1 MSNPHSKNSENLKTS
16 DSIESEPV
24 QAESAKS
31 TPVPAKLTRSKP
43 TKSLRIAI
51 FTDVFLGI
59 PGGIPSSIRAQKTAL
74 ESLGHQVTIF
84 CPGTQQDFENPLSK
98 FGANHDP
105 NIILVPTAKFLI
117 NGASFSKWTKQIVH
131 FIEKK
136 YPNLAETFDLF
147 HIHYEATTSMAGL
160 ILAKKHH
167 IKTIQTMHGREDMA
181 IAINV
186 PHPFKTLAA
195 TGINLIHRTTLKS
208 ILKNSPKPD
217 YQNPVLK
224 KSPDLNYQNAEI
236 KSSSQPDHQNPEL
249 KNLAPTIAR
258 RQMWQ
263 MMTRQANLADQ
274 VITPS
279 AHFAKKLRLFGVT
292 RPISVISNGINDQ
305 EITNFT
311 PKIRTYQNH
320 EPLRILWFS
329 RLSKEKRILPFL
341 ESLQIAQKLEPN
353 FRFIFTIIGD
363 GNQISKVQKFCK
375 KHFDETSIKILGTIP
390 HQEILQK
397 YTEDQHLSIINSYQ
411 FDTQG
416 LTILE
421 AAACNLPVIYADP
434 DMTEI
439 VPNHGGLCAKSP
451 TPRAM
456 AKLLLKIHRQP
467 ELIQKLSQNLAASE
481 KTYLQSHQIEKLLK
495 LYRQLS

>member
-1 MSNPHSKNSENLKTS
+1 MSNPHSKNPESLKHQNLKG
-16 DSIESEPV
+16 
-24 QAESAKS
+24 QNLKN
-31 TPVPAKLTRSKP
+31 PAP
-43 TKSLRIAI
+43 TKALRIAV

-84 CPGTQQDFENPLSK
+84 CPGTQQDFENPLSQ

-105 NIILVPTAKFLI
+105 NIILVPTAKFLV
-117 NGASFSKWTKQIVH
+117 NGAPFSKWTKHVIR
-131 FIEKK
+131 FIEEK
-136 YPNLAETFDLF
+136 YPNLTESFDFF

-160 ILAKKHH
+160 ILAKKYH

-186 PHPFKTLAA
+186 PHPFKTIAA

-208 ILKNSPKPD
+208 ISKKSPRPD
-217 YQNPVLK
+217 YQNPEPK
-224 KSPDLNYQNAEI
+224 KSPSLNYQNAKI
-236 KSSSQPDHQNPEL
+236 

-258 RQMWQ
+258 REMWQ

-279 AHFAKKLRLFGVT
+279 AHFAKKLQLFGVT
-292 RPISVISNGINDQ
+292 RPISVISNGIADQ
-305 EITNFT
+305 EIANFT
-311 PKIRTYQNH
+311 PRIRTYQDH

-341 ESLQIAQKLEPN
+341 ESLRIAQELEPN

-363 GNQISKVQKFCK
+363 GNQMSKVRKFCR
-375 KHFDETSIKILGTIP
+375 KHFDEASIKILGTIP
-390 HQEILQK
+390 HQKILQK
-397 YTEDQHLSIINSYQ
+397 YTGDQHLSIINSYQ

-421 AAACNLPVIYADP
+421 AAACNLPIIYADP
-434 DMTEI
+434 DMSEI

-451 TPRAM
+451 APRDM
-456 AKLLLKIHRQP
+456 AELLLEIYHQP
-467 ELIQKLSQNLAASE
+467 EIIQKLSQNLAASE

>member
-1 MSNPHSKNSENLKTS
+1 MPNPHSKLH
-16 DSIESEPV
+16 
-24 QAESAKS
+24 
-31 TPVPAKLTRSKP
+31 
-43 TKSLRIAI
+43 IAI

-59 PGGIPSSIRAQKTAL
+59 PGGIPSSIRAQKTSL
-74 ESLGHQVTIF
+74 EALGHQVTIF
-84 CPGTQQDFENPLSK
+84 CPGTQKDYSNPLNK
-98 FGANHDP
+98 FGADHDP
-105 NIILVPTAKFLI
+105 NIILVPTAKFLV
-117 NGASFSKWTKQIVH
+117 NGAPFSKWTKYVTR

-136 YPNLAETFDLF
+136 YPNLAKTFDLF

-160 ILAKKHH
+160 LLAKKYG
-167 IKTIQTMHGREDMA
+167 IKVVQTMHGREDMA

-208 ILKNSPKPD
+208 IAKKSPKPD
-217 YQNPVLK
+217 YQNT
-224 KSPDLNYQNAEI
+224 EI
-236 KSSSQPDHQNPEL
+236 

-258 RQMWQ
+258 REMWQ

-279 AHFAKKLRLFGVT
+279 AHFAKKLQLFGVT
-292 RPISVISNGINDQ
+292 RPISVISNGIADQ
-305 EITNFT
+305 EIANFT
-311 PKIRTYQNH
+311 PKIRNYQRS

-341 ESLQIAQKLEPN
+341 ESLRIAQKLEPN
-353 FRFIFTIIGD
+353 FRFIFTIVGD
-363 GNQISKVQKFCK
+363 GNQMSKVQKFCK
-375 KHFDETSIKILGTIP
+375 KHFDEASIKILGTIP

-434 DMTEI
+434 DMSEI

-451 TPRAM
+451 TPHAM
-456 AKLLLKIHRQP
+456 AELLLKIYHQP
-467 ELIQKLSQNLAASE
+467 EIIQKLSQNLAASE
-481 KTYLQSHQIEKLLK
+481 KTYLQSHQIKKLLN
-495 LYRQLS
+495 LYFSLLNF

>member
-1 MSNPHSKNSENLKTS
+1 MLNPHSKNSESLKHQNFKDQNLKN
-16 DSIESEPV
+16 
-24 QAESAKS
+24 
-31 TPVPAKLTRSKP
+31 PAP
-43 TKSLRIAI
+43 TKALRIAI

-84 CPGTQQDFENPLSK
+84 CPGTPKDYMNPLTK
-98 FGANHDP
+98 FGANQDP
-105 NIILVPTAKFLI
+105 SIIIVPTAKFLV
-117 NGASFSKWTKQIVH
+117 NGAPFSKWTKYVTR
-131 FIEKK
+131 FIEQK

-147 HIHYEATTSMAGL
+147 HVHYEATTSMAGL
-160 ILAKKHH
+160 LLAKKYG
-167 IKTIQTMHGREDMA
+167 IKVIQTMHGREDMA

-195 TGINLIHRTTLKS
+195 TGINLIHRTTLKPIAKKS
-208 ILKNSPKPD
+208 LKPD
-217 YQNPVLK
+217 YQNT
-224 KSPDLNYQNAEI
+224 EI
-236 KSSSQPDHQNPEL
+236 

-263 MMTRQANLADQ
+263 MMVRQANLADQ

-279 AHFAKKLRLFGVT
+279 AHFAKKLQLFGVT
-292 RPISVISNGINDQ
+292 RPISVISNGIADQ
-305 EITNFT
+305 EMTNFT
-311 PKIRTYQNH
+311 PQVRSYQRS

-363 GNQISKVQKFCK
+363 GNQMPKVQKFCK
-375 KHFDETSIKILGTIP
+375 KHFDETSIKVLGTIP

-397 YTEDQHLSIINSYQ
+397 YTKDQHLSIINSYQ

-434 DMTEI
+434 DMSEI

-451 TPRAM
+451 APRAM
-456 AKLLLKIHRQP
+456 AELLLKIHHQP

>member
-1 MSNPHSKNSENLKTS
+1 MSNPHSKNPESLKYQNLKG
-16 DSIESEPV
+16 
-24 QAESAKS
+24 QNLKN
-31 TPVPAKLTRSKP
+31 PAP
-43 TKSLRIAI
+43 TKALRIAI

-84 CPGTQQDFENPLSK
+84 CPGTQQDFENPLSQ

-105 NIILVPTAKFLI
+105 NIILVPTAKFLV
-117 NGASFSKWTKQIVH
+117 NGAPFSKWAKEVVR

-136 YPNLAETFDLF
+136 YPNLTESFDFF

-160 ILAKKHH
+160 ILAKKYH

-186 PHPFKTLAA
+186 PHPFKTIAA

-208 ILKNSPKPD
+208 ISKKSPRPD
-217 YQNPVLK
+217 YQNPEPK
-224 KSPDLNYQNAEI
+224 KSPSLNYQNAKI
-236 KSSSQPDHQNPEL
+236 

-258 RQMWQ
+258 REMWQ

-279 AHFAKKLRLFGVT
+279 AHFAKKLQLFGVT
-292 RPISVISNGINDQ
+292 RPISVISNGIADQ
-305 EITNFT
+305 EIANFT
-311 PKIRTYQNH
+311 PRIRTYQDH

-341 ESLQIAQKLEPN
+341 ESLRIAQKLKPD

-363 GNQISKVQKFCK
+363 GNQMSKVQKFCK
-375 KHFDETSIKILGTIP
+375 KHFDEASIKILGTIP

-397 YTEDQHLSIINSYQ
+397 YTKDQHLSIINSYQ

-434 DMTEI
+434 DMSEI

-451 TPRAM
+451 APRAM
-456 AKLLLKIHRQP
+456 AELLLEIYHQP

>member
-1 MSNPHSKNSENLKTS
+1 MSNPHSKNPESLKHQNLKG
-16 DSIESEPV
+16 
-24 QAESAKS
+24 QNLKN
-31 TPVPAKLTRSKP
+31 PAP
-43 TKSLRIAI
+43 TKALRIAI

-84 CPGTQQDFENPLSK
+84 CPGTQQDFENPLSQ

-105 NIILVPTAKFLI
+105 NIILVPTAKFLV
-117 NGASFSKWTKQIVH
+117 NGAPFSKWTKYVTR
-131 FIEKK
+131 FIEQK

-147 HIHYEATTSMAGL
+147 HVHYEATTSMAGL
-160 ILAKKHH
+160 LLAKKYG
-167 IKTIQTMHGREDMA
+167 IKVIQTMHGREDMA

-195 TGINLIHRTTLKS
+195 TGINLIHRTTLKPIAKKS
-208 ILKNSPKPD
+208 LKPD
-217 YQNPVLK
+217 YQNT
-224 KSPDLNYQNAEI
+224 EI
-236 KSSSQPDHQNPEL
+236 

-263 MMTRQANLADQ
+263 MMVRQANLADQ

-279 AHFAKKLRLFGVT
+279 AHFAKKLQLFGVT
-292 RPISVISNGINDQ
+292 RPISVISNGISDQ
-305 EITNFT
+305 EIANFT
-311 PKIRTYQNH
+311 PRIRTYQDH

-341 ESLQIAQKLEPN
+341 ESLRIAQELEPN

-363 GNQISKVQKFCK
+363 GNQMSKVQKFCK
-375 KHFDETSIKILGTIP
+375 KHFDEASIKILGTIP

-397 YTEDQHLSIINSYQ
+397 YTKDQHLSIINSYQ

-434 DMTEI
+434 DMSEI

-451 TPRAM
+451 APRAM
-456 AKLLLKIHRQP
+456 AELLLKIHHQP
-467 ELIQKLSQNLAASE
+467 EIIQKLSQNLAASE

>member
-1 MSNPHSKNSENLKTS
+1 MSNPHSKNPESLNHQNLKG
-16 DSIESEPV
+16 
-24 QAESAKS
+24 QNLKN
-31 TPVPAKLTRSKP
+31 PAP
-43 TKSLRIAI
+43 TKALRIAI

-84 CPGTQQDFENPLSK
+84 CPGTQQDFENPLSQ

-105 NIILVPTAKFLI
+105 NIILVPTAKFLV
-117 NGASFSKWTKQIVH
+117 NGAPFSKWTKHVIR
-131 FIEKK
+131 FIEEK
-136 YPNLAETFDLF
+136 YPNLTESFDFF

-160 ILAKKHH
+160 ILAKKYH

-195 TGINLIHRTTLKS
+195 TGINLIHRTTLKPIAKKS
-208 ILKNSPKPD
+208 LKPD
-217 YQNPVLK
+217 YQNT
-224 KSPDLNYQNAEI
+224 EI
-236 KSSSQPDHQNPEL
+236 

-263 MMTRQANLADQ
+263 MMVRQANLADQ

-279 AHFAKKLRLFGVT
+279 AHFAKKLQLFGVT
-292 RPISVISNGINDQ
+292 RPISVISNGIADQ
-305 EITNFT
+305 EMTNFT
-311 PKIRTYQNH
+311 PQVRSYQRS

-341 ESLQIAQKLEPN
+341 ESLKLAQELEPN

-363 GNQISKVQKFCK
+363 GNQMSKVQKFCK
-375 KHFDETSIKILGTIP
+375 KHFDEASIKILGTIP

-397 YTEDQHLSIINSYQ
+397 YTKDQHLSIINSYQ

-434 DMTEI
+434 DMSEI

-451 TPRAM
+451 SPRAM
-456 AKLLLKIHRQP
+456 AELLLKIHHQP
-467 ELIQKLSQNLAASE
+467 EIIQKLSQNLAASE
-481 KTYLQSHQIEKLLK
+481 KTYLQSHQIEKLLD
-495 LYRQLS
+495 LYYQLS

>member
-1 MSNPHSKNSENLKTS
+1 MSNPHSQLH
-16 DSIESEPV
+16 
-24 QAESAKS
+24 
-31 TPVPAKLTRSKP
+31 
-43 TKSLRIAI
+43 IAI

-59 PGGIPSSIRAQKTAL
+59 PGGIPSSIRAQKASL
-74 ESLGHQVTIF
+74 EALGHQVTIF
-84 CPGTQQDFENPLSK
+84 CPGTQKDYSNPLNK
-98 FGANHDP
+98 FGADHDP
-105 NIILVPTAKFLI
+105 NIILVPTAKFLV
-117 NGASFSKWTKQIVH
+117 NGAPFSKWTKYVTR
-131 FIEKK
+131 FIEQK
-136 YPNLAETFDLF
+136 YPNLAEAFDLF

-160 ILAKKHH
+160 LLAKKYS
-167 IKTIQTMHGREDMA
+167 IKVVQTMHGREDMA
-181 IAINV
+181 IAINI

-195 TGINLIHRTTLKS
+195 TGINLIHRTTLKPIAKKS
-208 ILKNSPKPD
+208 LKPD
-217 YQNPVLK
+217 YQNT
-224 KSPDLNYQNAEI
+224 EI
-236 KSSSQPDHQNPEL
+236 

-258 RQMWQ
+258 REMWQ
-263 MMTRQANLADQ
+263 MMVRQANLADQ
-274 VITPS
+274 IITPS
-279 AHFAKKLRLFGVT
+279 THFAKKLQLFGVT
-292 RPISVISNGINDQ
+292 RPISVISNGIADQ
-305 EITNFT
+305 EITNFI
-311 PKIRTYQNH
+311 PKIRNYQNH

-341 ESLQIAQKLEPN
+341 ESLKLAQELEPN

-363 GNQISKVQKFCK
+363 GNQMSKVRKFCR
-375 KHFDETSIKILGTIP
+375 KHFDEASIKILGTIP

-397 YTEDQHLSIINSYQ
+397 YTENQHLSIINSYQ

-434 DMTEI
+434 DMSEI

-451 TPRAM
+451 APRAM
-456 AKLLLKIHRQP
+456 AELLLKIYHQP

>member
-1 MSNPHSKNSENLKTS
+1 MSNPHSKNPESLKYQNLKG
-16 DSIESEPV
+16 
-24 QAESAKS
+24 QNLKN
-31 TPVPAKLTRSKP
+31 PAP
-43 TKSLRIAI
+43 TKALRIAI

-98 FGANHDP
+98 FGANYDP
-105 NIILVPTAKFLI
+105 NIILVPTAKFLV
-117 NGASFSKWTKQIVH
+117 NGAPFSKWTKYVMR

-136 YPNLAETFDLF
+136 YPNLAEAFDLF
-147 HIHYEATTSMAGL
+147 HIHYEATTSMSGL
-160 ILAKKHH
+160 LLAKKYG
-167 IKTIQTMHGREDMA
+167 IKVVQTMHGREDMA

-186 PHPFKTLAA
+186 PHPLKTLAA

-208 ILKNSPKPD
+208 ISKKSPRPD
-217 YQNPVLK
+217 YQNPELK
-224 KSPDLNYQNAEI
+224 KSPSLNYQNAEI
-236 KSSSQPDHQNPEL
+236 

-258 RQMWQ
+258 REMWQ

-279 AHFAKKLRLFGVT
+279 AHFAKKLQLFGVT

-305 EITNFT
+305 EIVKFT
-311 PKIRTYQNH
+311 PQIRAYQNH
-320 EPLRILWFS
+320 KPLRILWFS

-341 ESLQIAQKLEPN
+341 EALKITQELEPN
-353 FRFIFTIIGD
+353 FRFVFTIIGD
-363 GNQISKVQKFCK
+363 GNQMSKVQKFCK
-375 KHFDETSIKILGTIP
+375 KHFDEASIKILGTIP

-397 YTEDQHLSIINSYQ
+397 YTKDQHLSIINSYQ

-451 TPRAM
+451 APRDM
-456 AKLLLKIHRQP
+456 AELLLEIYHQP
-467 ELIQKLSQNLAASE
+467 EIIQKLSQNLAASE
-481 KTYLQSHQIEKLLK
+481 KTYLQSHQIEKLLD

>member
-1 MSNPHSKNSENLKTS
+1 MSNPHSKNPESLKHQNLKG
-16 DSIESEPV
+16 
-24 QAESAKS
+24 QNLKN
-31 TPVPAKLTRSKP
+31 PAP
-43 TKSLRIAI
+43 TKALHIAI

-84 CPGTQQDFENPLSK
+84 CPGTQQDFENPLSQ

-105 NIILVPTAKFLI
+105 NIILVPTAKFLV
-117 NGASFSKWTKQIVH
+117 NGAPFSKWTKYVTR
-131 FIEKK
+131 FIEQK

-147 HIHYEATTSMAGL
+147 HVHYEATTSMAGL
-160 ILAKKHH
+160 LLAKKYG
-167 IKTIQTMHGREDMA
+167 IKVIQTMHGREDMA

-208 ILKNSPKPD
+208 ISKKSPRPD
-217 YQNPVLK
+217 YQNPEPK
-224 KSPDLNYQNAEI
+224 KSPSLNYQNAEI
-236 KSSSQPDHQNPEL
+236 

-258 RQMWQ
+258 REMWQ

-279 AHFAKKLRLFGVT
+279 AHFAKKLQLFGVT

-305 EITNFT
+305 EIVKFT
-311 PKIRTYQNH
+311 PQIRAYQNH
-320 EPLRILWFS
+320 KPLRILWFS

-341 ESLQIAQKLEPN
+341 EALKITQELEPN
-353 FRFIFTIIGD
+353 FRFVFTIIGD
-363 GNQISKVQKFCK
+363 GNQMSKVQKFCK
-375 KHFDETSIKILGTIP
+375 KHFDEASIKILGTIP

-397 YTEDQHLSIINSYQ
+397 YTKDQHLSIINSYQ

-451 TPRAM
+451 APRDM
-456 AKLLLKIHRQP
+456 AELLLEIYHQP
-467 ELIQKLSQNLAASE
+467 EIIQKLSQNLAASE
-481 KTYLQSHQIEKLLK
+481 KTYLQSHQIEKLLD

>member
-1 MSNPHSKNSENLKTS
+1 MSNPHSKNPESLKHQNLKG
-16 DSIESEPV
+16 
-24 QAESAKS
+24 QNLKN
-31 TPVPAKLTRSKP
+31 PAP
-43 TKSLRIAI
+43 TKALRIAI

-74 ESLGHQVTIF
+74 ESLGHQVSIF
-84 CPGTQQDFENPLSK
+84 CPGTQQDFENPLSQ

-105 NIILVPTAKFLI
+105 NIILVPTAKFLV
-117 NGASFSKWTKQIVH
+117 NGAPFSKWTKYVTR
-131 FIEKK
+131 FIEQK

-147 HIHYEATTSMAGL
+147 HVHYEATTSMAGL
-160 ILAKKHH
+160 LLAKKYG
-167 IKTIQTMHGREDMA
+167 IKVIQTMHGREDMA

-195 TGINLIHRTTLKS
+195 TGINLIHRTTLKPIAKKS
-208 ILKNSPKPD
+208 LKPD
-217 YQNPVLK
+217 YQNT
-224 KSPDLNYQNAEI
+224 EI
-236 KSSSQPDHQNPEL
+236 

-258 RQMWQ
+258 REMWQ

-279 AHFAKKLRLFGVT
+279 AHFAKKLQLFGVT
-292 RPISVISNGINDQ
+292 RPISVISNGIADQ
-305 EITNFT
+305 EIANFT
-311 PKIRTYQNH
+311 PRIRTYQDH

-341 ESLQIAQKLEPN
+341 ESLRIAQELEPN

-363 GNQISKVQKFCK
+363 GNQMSKVRKFCR
-375 KHFDETSIKILGTIP
+375 KHFDEASIKILGTIP

-434 DMTEI
+434 DMSEI

-451 TPRAM
+451 APRDM
-456 AKLLLKIHRQP
+456 AELLLEIYHQP
-467 ELIQKLSQNLAASE
+467 EIIQKLSQNLAASE
-481 KTYLQSHQIEKLLK
+481 KTYLQSHQIEKLLD

>member
-1 MSNPHSKNSENLKTS
+1 MLNPHSQNLENLKTS
-16 DSIESEPV
+16 EPTKSEPT
-24 QAESAKS
+24 QLNPLQSE
-31 TPVPAKLTRSKP
+31 L

-59 PGGIPSSIRAQKTAL
+59 PGGIPSSIRAQKASL
-74 ESLGHQVTIF
+74 EALGHQVTIF
-84 CPGTQQDFENPLSK
+84 CPGTQQDFKNPLSK

-105 NIILVPTAKFLI
+105 NVVIVPTAKFLI
-117 NGASFSKWTKQIVH
+117 NGAPFSKWTKQVVR

-136 YPNLAETFDLF
+136 YPNLNESFDLF

-160 ILAKKHH
+160 ILAKKYH
-167 IKTIQTMHGREDMA
+167 IKVVQTMHGREDMA

-195 TGINLIHRTTLKS
+195 TGINLIHRATLKS
-208 ILKNSPKPD
+208 ITKKSPKPD
-217 YQNPVLK
+217 YQNP
-224 KSPDLNYQNAEI
+224 EI
-236 KSSSQPDHQNPEL
+236 

-258 RQMWQ
+258 REMWQ
-263 MMTRQANLADQ
+263 MMVRQANLADQ

-279 AHFAKKLRLFGVT
+279 AHFAKKLQLFGVT

-305 EITNFT
+305 EIANFT
-311 PKIRTYQNH
+311 PQICTYQNH
-320 EPLRILWFS
+320 EPLRVLWFS

-341 ESLQIAQKLEPN
+341 ESLRIAQELEPD

-363 GNQISKVQKFCK
+363 GNQMSKVQKFCK
-375 KHFDETSIKILGTIP
+375 KHFDEASIKILGTIP

-397 YTEDQHLSIINSYQ
+397 YTEGQHLSIINSYQ

-434 DMTEI
+434 DMSEI
-439 VPNHGGLCAKSP
+439 IPNHGGLCAKSP
-451 TPRAM
+451 APRAM
-456 AKLLLKIHRQP
+456 AELLLKIHRQP

-481 KTYLQSHQIEKLLK
+481 KTYLQSHQIEKLLD

>member
-1 MSNPHSKNSENLKTS
+1 MSTPHSQNLENFKNSEP
-16 DSIESEPV
+16 IESEPV

-31 TPVPAKLTRSKP
+31 KPIQSKFTRSKP

-105 NIILVPTAKFLI
+105 NIILVPTAKFLV
-117 NGASFSKWTKQIVH
+117 NGAPFSKWTKYVTR
-131 FIEKK
+131 FIEQK

-147 HIHYEATTSMAGL
+147 HVHYEATTSMAGL
-160 ILAKKHH
+160 LLAKKYG
-167 IKTIQTMHGREDMA
+167 IKVIQTMHGREDMA

-195 TGINLIHRTTLKS
+195 TGINLIHRTTLKPIAKKS
-208 ILKNSPKPD
+208 LKPD
-217 YQNPVLK
+217 YQNT
-224 KSPDLNYQNAEI
+224 EI
-236 KSSSQPDHQNPEL
+236 

-263 MMTRQANLADQ
+263 MMVRQANLADQ

-279 AHFAKKLRLFGVT
+279 AHFAKKLQLFGVT
-292 RPISVISNGINDQ
+292 RPISVISNGIADQ
-305 EITNFT
+305 EMTNFT
-311 PKIRTYQNH
+311 PQVRSYQRS

-341 ESLQIAQKLEPN
+341 ESLKLAQELEPN

-363 GNQISKVQKFCK
+363 GNQMSKVQKFCK
-375 KHFDETSIKILGTIP
+375 KHFDEASIKIFGTIP

-397 YTEDQHLSIINSYQ
+397 YTKDQHLSIINSYQ

-434 DMTEI
+434 DMSEI

-451 TPRAM
+451 APRAM
-456 AKLLLKIHRQP
+456 AELLLKIYHQP

-481 KTYLQSHQIEKLLK
+481 KTYLQSQQIEKLLK

>member
-1 MSNPHSKNSENLKTS
+1 MSNPHSKNSENLKH
-16 DSIESEPV
+16 
-24 QAESAKS
+24 QNFKS
-31 TPVPAKLTRSKP
+31 QNPKNPAP
-43 TKSLRIAI
+43 TKAFRIAI

-59 PGGIPSSIRAQKTAL
+59 PGGIPSSIRAQKASL
-74 ESLGHQVTIF
+74 EALGHQVTIF
-84 CPGTQQDFENPLSK
+84 CPGTQKDYSNPLNK

-105 NIILVPTAKFLI
+105 NIILVPTAKFLV
-117 NGASFSKWTKQIVH
+117 NGAPFSKWTKYVMR

-136 YPNLAETFDLF
+136 YPNLAEAFDLF
-147 HIHYEATTSMAGL
+147 HIHYEATTSMSGL
-160 ILAKKHH
+160 LLAKKYG
-167 IKTIQTMHGREDMA
+167 IKVVQTMHGREDMA

-186 PHPFKTLAA
+186 PHPFKTIAA

-208 ILKNSPKPD
+208 ISKKSPRPD
-217 YQNPVLK
+217 YQNPEPK
-224 KSPDLNYQNAEI
+224 KSPSLNYQNAKI
-236 KSSSQPDHQNPEL
+236 

-258 RQMWQ
+258 REMWQ

-279 AHFAKKLRLFGVT
+279 AHFAKKLQLFGVT
-292 RPISVISNGINDQ
+292 RPISVISNGIADQ
-305 EITNFT
+305 EMTNFT
-311 PKIRTYQNH
+311 PQVRSYQRS

-341 ESLQIAQKLEPN
+341 ESLKLAQELEPN

-363 GNQISKVQKFCK
+363 GNQMSKVQKFCK
-375 KHFDETSIKILGTIP
+375 KHFDEASIKIFGTIP

-397 YTEDQHLSIINSYQ
+397 YTKDQHLSIINSYQ

-434 DMTEI
+434 DMSEI

-451 TPRAM
+451 NPCAM
-456 AKLLLKIHRQP
+456 TELLLKIYHQP

-481 KTYLQSHQIEKLLK
+481 KTYLQSQQIEKLLK

>member
-1 MSNPHSKNSENLKTS
+1 MSNPHSKNSKNIKYQNFKGQN
-16 DSIESEPV
+16 P
-24 QAESAKS
+24 KN
-31 TPVPAKLTRSKP
+31 PAP
-43 TKSLRIAI
+43 TKTLRIAI

-74 ESLGHQVTIF
+74 ESLSHQVTIF

-105 NIILVPTAKFLI
+105 NIILVPTDKFLI
-117 NGASFSKWTKQIVH
+117 NGAPFSKWTKQVVR

-136 YPNLAETFDLF
+136 YPNLSESFDLF

-167 IKTIQTMHGREDMA
+167 IKTVQTMHGREDMA

-186 PHPFKTLAA
+186 PHPFKTLVA
-195 TGINLIHRTTLKS
+195 TGINIIHRATLKS
-208 ILKNSPKPD
+208 ITKKSPKPD
-217 YQNPVLK
+217 YQNP
-224 KSPDLNYQNAEI
+224 EI
-236 KSSSQPDHQNPEL
+236 

-258 RQMWQ
+258 REMWQ
-263 MMTRQANLADQ
+263 MMVRQANLADQ

-279 AHFAKKLRLFGVT
+279 AHFAKKLQLFGVT

-305 EITNFT
+305 EIANFT
-311 PKIRTYQNH
+311 PQICTYQNH
-320 EPLRILWFS
+320 EPLRVLWFS

-341 ESLQIAQKLEPN
+341 ESLRIAQELEPN
-353 FRFIFTIIGD
+353 FRFVFTIIGD
-363 GNQISKVQKFCK
+363 GNQISKVRKFCK
-375 KHFDETSIKILGTIP
+375 KHFDEASIKILGTIP

-397 YTEDQHLSIINSYQ
+397 YTEGQHLSIINSYQ

-434 DMTEI
+434 DMSEI

-451 TPRAM
+451 APRAM
-456 AKLLLKIHRQP
+456 AELLLKIHHQP

>member
-1 MSNPHSKNSENLKTS
+1 MSNPHSKNPESLKHQNLKG
-16 DSIESEPV
+16 
-24 QAESAKS
+24 QNLKN
-31 TPVPAKLTRSKP
+31 PAP
-43 TKSLRIAI
+43 TKAFRIAI

-84 CPGTQQDFENPLSK
+84 CPGTQQDFENPLSQ

-105 NIILVPTAKFLI
+105 NTILVPTAKFLV
-117 NGASFSKWTKQIVH
+117 NGAPFSKWTKYVTR
-131 FIEKK
+131 FIEQK

-147 HIHYEATTSMAGL
+147 HVHYEATTSMAGL
-160 ILAKKHH
+160 LLAKKYG
-167 IKTIQTMHGREDMA
+167 IKVIQTMHGREDMA

-195 TGINLIHRTTLKS
+195 TGINLIHRTTLKPIAKKS
-208 ILKNSPKPD
+208 LKPD
-217 YQNPVLK
+217 YQNT
-224 KSPDLNYQNAEI
+224 EI
-236 KSSSQPDHQNPEL
+236 

-263 MMTRQANLADQ
+263 MMVRQANLADQ

-279 AHFAKKLRLFGVT
+279 AHFAKKLQLFGVT
-292 RPISVISNGINDQ
+292 RPISVISNGIADQ
-305 EITNFT
+305 EMTNFT
-311 PKIRTYQNH
+311 PQVRSYQRS

-341 ESLQIAQKLEPN
+341 ESLKLAQELEPN

-363 GNQISKVQKFCK
+363 GNQMSKVQKFCK
-375 KHFDETSIKILGTIP
+375 KHFDEASIKIFGTIP

-397 YTEDQHLSIINSYQ
+397 YTKDQHLSIINSYQ

-434 DMTEI
+434 DMSEI

-451 TPRAM
+451 NPCAM
-456 AKLLLKIHRQP
+456 TELLLKIYHQP

-481 KTYLQSHQIEKLLK
+481 KTYLQSQQIEKLLK

>member
-1 MSNPHSKNSENLKTS
+1 MSNPHSKNPESLKYQNLKG
-16 DSIESEPV
+16 
-24 QAESAKS
+24 QNLKN
-31 TPVPAKLTRSKP
+31 PAP
-43 TKSLRIAI
+43 TKALRIAI

-84 CPGTQQDFENPLSK
+84 CPGTQQDFENPLSQ

-105 NIILVPTAKFLI
+105 NIILVPTAKFLV
-117 NGASFSKWTKQIVH
+117 NGAPFSKWTKEIVR
-131 FIEKK
+131 FIEGK
-136 YPNLAETFDLF
+136 YPNLTESFDLF

-160 ILAKKHH
+160 ILAKKYH
-167 IKTIQTMHGREDMA
+167 IKTVQTMHGREDMA
-181 IAINV
+181 ITINV

-208 ILKNSPKPD
+208 ISKKSPRPD
-217 YQNPVLK
+217 YQNPEPK
-224 KSPDLNYQNAEI
+224 KSPSLNYQNAKI
-236 KSSSQPDHQNPEL
+236 

-258 RQMWQ
+258 REMWQ

-279 AHFAKKLRLFGVT
+279 AHFAKKLQLFGVT
-292 RPISVISNGINDQ
+292 RPISVISNGIADQ
-305 EITNFT
+305 EIANFT
-311 PKIRTYQNH
+311 PRIRTYQDH

-341 ESLQIAQKLEPN
+341 ESLRIAQELEPN

-363 GNQISKVQKFCK
+363 GNQMSKVRKFCR
-375 KHFDETSIKILGTIP
+375 KHFDEASIKILGTIP

-434 DMTEI
+434 DMSEI

-451 TPRAM
+451 APRAM
-456 AKLLLKIHRQP
+456 AELLLEIYHQP

>member
-1 MSNPHSKNSENLKTS
+1 MPNPHSNNSKNLKHQNFKGQN
-16 DSIESEPV
+16 PKNL
-24 QAESAKS
+24 A
-31 TPVPAKLTRSKP
+31 P
-43 TKSLRIAI
+43 TKALRIAI

-59 PGGIPSSIRAQKTAL
+59 PGGIPSSIRAQKTSL
-74 ESLGHQVTIF
+74 EALGHQVTIF
-84 CPGTQQDFENPLSK
+84 CPGTQQDFENPLSQ

-105 NIILVPTAKFLI
+105 NIILVPTAKFLV
-117 NGASFSKWTKQIVH
+117 NGAPFSKWTKQVVR
-131 FIEKK
+131 FIEGK
-136 YPNLAETFDLF
+136 YPNLTESFDLF

-160 ILAKKHH
+160 ILAKKYH
-167 IKTIQTMHGREDMA
+167 IKTVQTMHGREDMA

-186 PHPFKTLAA
+186 PHPFKTIAA

-208 ILKNSPKPD
+208 ISKKSPRPD
-217 YQNPVLK
+217 YQNPEPK
-224 KSPDLNYQNAEI
+224 KSPGLNYQNAEI
-236 KSSSQPDHQNPEL
+236 

-258 RQMWQ
+258 REMWQ

-292 RPISVISNGINDQ
+292 RPISVISNGISDQ
-305 EITNFT
+305 EIANFT
-311 PKIRTYQNH
+311 PRIRTYQDH

-341 ESLQIAQKLEPN
+341 EALRIAQELEPN

-363 GNQISKVQKFCK
+363 GNQMSKVQKFCK
-375 KHFDETSIKILGTIP
+375 KHFDEASIKILGTIP

-397 YTEDQHLSIINSYQ
+397 YTKDQHLSIINSYQ

-434 DMTEI
+434 DMFEI

-451 TPRAM
+451 APRAM
-456 AKLLLKIHRQP
+456 AELLLEIYHQP

-481 KTYLQSHQIEKLLK
+481 KTYLQSHQIKKLLD

>member
-1 MSNPHSKNSENLKTS
+1 MSNPHSKNPESLKHQNLK
-16 DSIESEPV
+16 D
-24 QAESAKS
+24 QNLKN
-31 TPVPAKLTRSKP
+31 PAP
-43 TKSLRIAI
+43 TKALRIAI

-84 CPGTQQDFENPLSK
+84 CPGTQQDFENPLPQ

-105 NIILVPTAKFLI
+105 NIILVPTAKFLV
-117 NGASFSKWTKQIVH
+117 NGAPFSKWTKYVTR
-131 FIEKK
+131 FIEQK

-147 HIHYEATTSMAGL
+147 HVHYEATTSMAGL
-160 ILAKKHH
+160 LLAKKYG
-167 IKTIQTMHGREDMA
+167 IKVIQTMHGREDMA

-195 TGINLIHRTTLKS
+195 TGINLIHRTTLKPIAKKS
-208 ILKNSPKPD
+208 LKPD
-217 YQNPVLK
+217 YQNT
-224 KSPDLNYQNAEI
+224 EI
-236 KSSSQPDHQNPEL
+236 

-263 MMTRQANLADQ
+263 MMVRQANLADQ

-279 AHFAKKLRLFGVT
+279 AHFAKKLQLFGVT
-292 RPISVISNGINDQ
+292 RPISVISNGIADQ
-305 EITNFT
+305 EMTNFT
-311 PKIRTYQNH
+311 PQVRSYQRS

-341 ESLQIAQKLEPN
+341 ESLKLAQELEPN

-363 GNQISKVQKFCK
+363 GNQMSKVQKFCK
-375 KHFDETSIKILGTIP
+375 KHFDEASIKIFGTIP

-397 YTEDQHLSIINSYQ
+397 YTKDQHLSIINSYQ

-434 DMTEI
+434 DMSEI

-451 TPRAM
+451 NPCAM
-456 AKLLLKIHRQP
+456 TELLLKIYHQP

-481 KTYLQSHQIEKLLK
+481 KTYLQSQQIEKLLK

>member
-1 MSNPHSKNSENLKTS
+1 MSNPHSKNPESLKYQNLKG
-16 DSIESEPV
+16 
-24 QAESAKS
+24 QNLKN
-31 TPVPAKLTRSKP
+31 PAP
-43 TKSLRIAI
+43 TKALRIAI

-84 CPGTQQDFENPLSK
+84 CPGTQQDFENPLSQ

-105 NIILVPTAKFLI
+105 NIILVPTAKFLV
-117 NGASFSKWTKQIVH
+117 NGAPFSKWTKHVIR
-131 FIEKK
+131 FIEEK
-136 YPNLAETFDLF
+136 YPNLTESFDFF

-160 ILAKKHH
+160 ILAKKYH

-186 PHPFKTLAA
+186 PHPFKTIAA
-195 TGINLIHRTTLKS
+195 TGINLIHRTTLKP
-208 ILKNSPKPD
+208 ILKKSPRPD
-217 YQNPVLK
+217 YQNPEPK
-224 KSPDLNYQNAEI
+224 KSLGLNYQDAKI
-236 KSSSQPDHQNPEL
+236 

-258 RQMWQ
+258 REMWQ

-279 AHFAKKLRLFGVT
+279 AHFAKKLQLFGVT
-292 RPISVISNGINDQ
+292 RPISVISNGISDQ
-305 EITNFT
+305 EIANFT
-311 PKIRTYQNH
+311 PRIRTYQNH

-341 ESLQIAQKLEPN
+341 ESLRIAQKLEPN
-353 FRFIFTIIGD
+353 FHFIFTIIGD
-363 GNQISKVQKFCK
+363 GNQMSKVQKFCK
-375 KHFDETSIKILGTIP
+375 KHFDKSSIKILGSIP

-397 YTEDQHLSIINSYQ
+397 YTQDQHLSIINSYQ

-434 DMTEI
+434 DMSEI
-439 VPNHGGLCAKSP
+439 VPNHGGLCAESP
-451 TPRAM
+451 NPRAM
-456 AKLLLKIHRQP
+456 AELLLEIYRQP
-467 ELIQKLSQNLAASE
+467 EIIQKLSQNLAASE
-481 KTYLQSHQIEKLLK
+481 KTYLQSHQIKKLLD
-495 LYRQLS
+495 LYFCS

>member
-1 MSNPHSKNSENLKTS
+1 MSNPHSKNSENLKH
-16 DSIESEPV
+16 
-24 QAESAKS
+24 QNFKS
-31 TPVPAKLTRSKP
+31 QNPKNPAP
-43 TKSLRIAI
+43 TKTLRIAI

-84 CPGTQQDFENPLSK
+84 CPGTQQDFENPLSQ

-105 NIILVPTAKFLI
+105 NIILVPTAKFLV
-117 NGASFSKWTKQIVH
+117 NGAPFSKWTKHVIR
-131 FIEKK
+131 FIEEK
-136 YPNLAETFDLF
+136 YPNLTESFDFF

-160 ILAKKHH
+160 ILAKKYH

-208 ILKNSPKPD
+208 ILKKSSRSD
-217 YQNPVLK
+217 YRNPEPK
-224 KSPDLNYQNAEI
+224 KSPGPNCQNAEI
-236 KSSSQPDHQNPEL
+236 

-258 RQMWQ
+258 REMWQ
-263 MMTRQANLADQ
+263 MMVRQANLADQ

-279 AHFAKKLRLFGVT
+279 AHFAKKLQLFGVT
-292 RPISVISNGINDQ
+292 RPISVISNGIADQ
-305 EITNFT
+305 EIANFT
-311 PKIRTYQNH
+311 PRIRTYQDH

-341 ESLQIAQKLEPN
+341 ESLRIAQELEPN

-363 GNQISKVQKFCK
+363 GNQMSKVRKFCR
-375 KHFDETSIKILGTIP
+375 KHFDEASIKILGTIP

-397 YTEDQHLSIINSYQ
+397 YTKDQHLSIINSYQ

-434 DMTEI
+434 DMSEI

-451 TPRAM
+451 SPRAM
-456 AKLLLKIHRQP
+456 AELLLKIHHQP
-467 ELIQKLSQNLAASE
+467 EIIQKLSQNLAASE
-481 KTYLQSHQIEKLLK
+481 KTYLQSHQIEKLLD

>member
-1 MSNPHSKNSENLKTS
+1 MLNPHSQNLENLKTS
-16 DSIESEPV
+16 G
-24 QAESAKS
+24 
-31 TPVPAKLTRSKP
+31 P
-43 TKSLRIAI
+43 TKSEPTQLSSLQSEPTKTLRIAI

-117 NGASFSKWTKQIVH
+117 NGAPFSKWTKQVVR
-131 FIEKK
+131 FIEQK

-160 ILAKKHH
+160 LLAKKYN
-167 IKTIQTMHGREDMA
+167 IKVVQTMHGREDMA

-186 PHPFKTLAA
+186 PHPFKTLVA
-195 TGINLIHRTTLKS
+195 TGINIIHRATLKS
-208 ILKNSPKPD
+208 ITKKSPKPD
-217 YQNPVLK
+217 YQNP
-224 KSPDLNYQNAEI
+224 EI
-236 KSSSQPDHQNPEL
+236 

-258 RQMWQ
+258 REMWQ
-263 MMTRQANLADQ
+263 MMVRQANLADQ

-279 AHFAKKLRLFGVT
+279 AHFAKKLQLFGVT

-305 EITNFT
+305 EIANFT
-311 PKIRTYQNH
+311 PQICTYQNH
-320 EPLRILWFS
+320 EPLRVLWFS

-341 ESLQIAQKLEPN
+341 ESLRIAQELEPN
-353 FRFIFTIIGD
+353 FRFVFTIIGD
-363 GNQISKVQKFCK
+363 GNQISKVRKFCK

-397 YTEDQHLSIINSYQ
+397 YTENQHLSIINSYQ

-434 DMTEI
+434 DMSEI
-439 VPNHGGLCAKSP
+439 VPNHGGLCAESP
-451 TPRAM
+451 NPHAM
-456 AKLLLKIHRQP
+456 AELLLKIHRQP
-467 ELIQKLSQNLAASE
+467 GLIQKLSQNLAASE

>member
-1 MSNPHSKNSENLKTS
+1 MSNPHSKNPESLKYQNLKG
-16 DSIESEPV
+16 
-24 QAESAKS
+24 QNLKN
-31 TPVPAKLTRSKP
+31 PAP
-43 TKSLRIAI
+43 TKALRIAI

-84 CPGTQQDFENPLSK
+84 CPGTQQDFENPLSQ

-105 NIILVPTAKFLI
+105 NIILVPTAKFLV
-117 NGASFSKWTKQIVH
+117 NGAPFSKWTKHVIR
-131 FIEKK
+131 FIEEK
-136 YPNLAETFDLF
+136 YPNLTESFDFF

-160 ILAKKHH
+160 ILAKKYH

-186 PHPFKTLAA
+186 PHPFKTIAA

-208 ILKNSPKPD
+208 ISKKSPRPD
-217 YQNPVLK
+217 YQNPEPK
-224 KSPDLNYQNAEI
+224 KSPSLNYQNAKI
-236 KSSSQPDHQNPEL
+236 

-258 RQMWQ
+258 REMWQ

-279 AHFAKKLRLFGVT
+279 AHFAKKLQLFGVT
-292 RPISVISNGINDQ
+292 RPISVISNGIADQ
-305 EITNFT
+305 EIANFT
-311 PKIRTYQNH
+311 PRIRTYQDH

-341 ESLQIAQKLEPN
+341 ESLRIAKELEPN

-363 GNQISKVQKFCK
+363 GNQMSKVRKFCK
-375 KHFDETSIKILGTIP
+375 KHFDEASIKILGTIP

-434 DMTEI
+434 DMSEI

-451 TPRAM
+451 NPRAM
-456 AKLLLKIHRQP
+456 AELLLKIHHQP
-467 ELIQKLSQNLAASE
+467 EIIQKLSQNLAASE
-481 KTYLQSHQIEKLLK
+481 KTYLQSHQIKKLLD
-495 LYRQLS
+495 LYYQLS

>member
-1 MSNPHSKNSENLKTS
+1 MSNPHSKNPESLKHQNLKG
-16 DSIESEPV
+16 
-24 QAESAKS
+24 QNLKN
-31 TPVPAKLTRSKP
+31 PAP
-43 TKSLRIAI
+43 TKALRIAI

-84 CPGTQQDFENPLSK
+84 CPGTQQDFENPLSQ

-105 NIILVPTAKFLI
+105 NIILVPTAKFLV
-117 NGASFSKWTKQIVH
+117 NGVPFSKWTKYVTR
-131 FIEKK
+131 FIEQK

-147 HIHYEATTSMAGL
+147 HVHYEATTSMAGL
-160 ILAKKHH
+160 LLAKKYG
-167 IKTIQTMHGREDMA
+167 IKVIQTMHGREDMA

-195 TGINLIHRTTLKS
+195 TGINLIHRTTLKPIAKKS
-208 ILKNSPKPD
+208 LKPD
-217 YQNPVLK
+217 YQNT
-224 KSPDLNYQNAEI
+224 EI
-236 KSSSQPDHQNPEL
+236 

-263 MMTRQANLADQ
+263 MMVRQANLADQ

-279 AHFAKKLRLFGVT
+279 AHFAKKLQLFGVT
-292 RPISVISNGINDQ
+292 RPISVISNGIADQ
-305 EITNFT
+305 EMTNFT
-311 PKIRTYQNH
+311 PQVRSYQRS

-341 ESLQIAQKLEPN
+341 ESLRIAQELEPN

-363 GNQISKVQKFCK
+363 GNQMSKVQKFCK
-375 KHFDETSIKILGTIP
+375 KHFDEASIKILGTIP

-397 YTEDQHLSIINSYQ
+397 YTKDQHLSIINSYQ

-434 DMTEI
+434 DMSEI

-451 TPRAM
+451 APRAM
-456 AKLLLKIHRQP
+456 AELLLEIYHQP

>member
-1 MSNPHSKNSENLKTS
+1 MSNPHSQLH
-16 DSIESEPV
+16 
-24 QAESAKS
+24 
-31 TPVPAKLTRSKP
+31 
-43 TKSLRIAI
+43 IAI

-59 PGGIPSSIRAQKTAL
+59 PGGIPSSIRAQKASL
-74 ESLGHQVTIF
+74 EALGHQVTIF
-84 CPGTQQDFENPLSK
+84 CPGTQKDYSNPLNK
-98 FGANHDP
+98 FGADHDP
-105 NIILVPTAKFLI
+105 NIILVPTAKFLV
-117 NGASFSKWTKQIVH
+117 NGAPFSKWTKYVTR

-147 HIHYEATTSMAGL
+147 HVHYEATTSMAGL
-160 ILAKKHH
+160 LLAKKYG
-167 IKTIQTMHGREDMA
+167 IKVIQTMHGREDMA

-186 PHPFKTLAA
+186 PHPLKTLAA
-195 TGINLIHRTTLKS
+195 TGINLIHRATLKS
-208 ILKNSPKPD
+208 ITKKSPKPD
-217 YQNPVLK
+217 YQNT
-224 KSPDLNYQNAEI
+224 EI
-236 KSSSQPDHQNPEL
+236 

-258 RQMWQ
+258 REMWQ
-263 MMTRQANLADQ
+263 MMVRQANLADQ

-279 AHFAKKLRLFGVT
+279 AHFAKKLQLFGVT

-305 EITNFT
+305 EIANFT
-311 PKIRTYQNH
+311 PQIRTYQND

-341 ESLQIAQKLEPN
+341 ESLRIAQKLKPD

-363 GNQISKVQKFCK
+363 GNQMSKVQKFCK
-375 KHFDETSIKILGTIP
+375 KHFDEASIKILGTIP

-397 YTEDQHLSIINSYQ
+397 YTKDQHLSIINSYQ

-434 DMTEI
+434 DMSEI

-451 TPRAM
+451 APRAM
-456 AKLLLKIHRQP
+456 AELLLEIYHQP
-467 ELIQKLSQNLAASE
+467 ELIQKLNQNLAASE

>member
-1 MSNPHSKNSENLKTS
+1 MSNPHSKNPESLKYQNLKG
-16 DSIESEPV
+16 
-24 QAESAKS
+24 QNLKN
-31 TPVPAKLTRSKP
+31 PAP
-43 TKSLRIAI
+43 TKALRIAI

-84 CPGTQQDFENPLSK
+84 CPGTQQDFENPLSQ

-105 NIILVPTAKFLI
+105 NIILVPTAKFLV
-117 NGASFSKWTKQIVH
+117 NGAPFSKWTKEVVR
-131 FIEKK
+131 FIEQK
-136 YPNLAETFDLF
+136 YPNLTKSFDLF

-160 ILAKKHH
+160 ILAKKYH

-181 IAINV
+181 IAINI

-208 ILKNSPKPD
+208 ILKKSPKPD
-217 YQNPVLK
+217 YQNPELK
-224 KSPDLNYQNAEI
+224 KSPSLNYQNAEI
-236 KSSSQPDHQNPEL
+236 

-258 RQMWQ
+258 REMWQ

-279 AHFAKKLRLFGVT
+279 AHFAKKLQLFGVT
-292 RPISVISNGINDQ
+292 RPIFVISNGINDQ
-305 EITNFT
+305 EIANFT
-311 PKIRTYQNH
+311 PQIRTYQDH

-341 ESLQIAQKLEPN
+341 EALKLAQELEPN

-363 GNQISKVQKFCK
+363 GNQMSKVQKFCK
-375 KHFDETSIKILGTIP
+375 KHFDEASIKILGTIP

-397 YTEDQHLSIINSYQ
+397 YTKDQHLSIINSYQ

-434 DMTEI
+434 DMSEI

-451 TPRAM
+451 NPCAM
-456 AKLLLKIHRQP
+456 TELLLKIYHQP

-481 KTYLQSHQIEKLLK
+481 KTYLQSQQIEKLLK

>member
-1 MSNPHSKNSENLKTS
+1 MSNPHSQLH
-16 DSIESEPV
+16 
-24 QAESAKS
+24 
-31 TPVPAKLTRSKP
+31 
-43 TKSLRIAI
+43 IAI

-59 PGGIPSSIRAQKTAL
+59 PGGIPSSIRAQKTSL
-74 ESLGHQVTIF
+74 EALGHQVTIF
-84 CPGTQQDFENPLSK
+84 CPGTQKDYSNPLNK
-98 FGANHDP
+98 FGADHDP
-105 NIILVPTAKFLI
+105 NIILVPTAKFLV
-117 NGASFSKWTKQIVH
+117 NGAPFSKWTKYVTR

-160 ILAKKHH
+160 LLAKKYG
-167 IKTIQTMHGREDMA
+167 IKVVQTMHGREDMA

-208 ILKNSPKPD
+208 IAKKSPKPD
-217 YQNPVLK
+217 YQNT
-224 KSPDLNYQNAEI
+224 EI
-236 KSSSQPDHQNPEL
+236 

-258 RQMWQ
+258 REMWQ
-263 MMTRQANLADQ
+263 MMVRQANLADQ

-279 AHFAKKLRLFGVT
+279 AHFAKKLQLFGVT
-292 RPISVISNGINDQ
+292 HPISVISNGIADQ
-305 EITNFT
+305 EIANFT
-311 PKIRTYQNH
+311 PKIRNYQRS

-341 ESLQIAQKLEPN
+341 ESLRIAQKLEPN

-363 GNQISKVQKFCK
+363 GNQMSKVQKFCK
-375 KHFDETSIKILGTIP
+375 KHFDEASIKILGTIP

-434 DMTEI
+434 DMSEI

-451 TPRAM
+451 TPHAM
-456 AKLLLKIHRQP
+456 AELLLKIYHQP
-467 ELIQKLSQNLAASE
+467 EIIQKLSQNLAASE
-481 KTYLQSHQIEKLLK
+481 KTYLQSHQIKKLLD
-495 LYRQLS
+495 LYFSLLNF

>member
-1 MSNPHSKNSENLKTS
+1 MSNPHSKNPESLKHQNLKG
-16 DSIESEPV
+16 
-24 QAESAKS
+24 QNLKN
-31 TPVPAKLTRSKP
+31 PAP
-43 TKSLRIAI
+43 TKALRIAI

-84 CPGTQQDFENPLSK
+84 CPGTQQDFENPLSQ

-105 NIILVPTAKFLI
+105 NIILVPTAKFLV
-117 NGASFSKWTKQIVH
+117 NGAPFSKWTKYVTR
-131 FIEKK
+131 FIEQK

-147 HIHYEATTSMAGL
+147 HVHYEATTSMAGL
-160 ILAKKHH
+160 LLAKKYG
-167 IKTIQTMHGREDMA
+167 IKVIQTMHGREDMA

-195 TGINLIHRTTLKS
+195 TGINLIHRTTLKPIAKKS
-208 ILKNSPKPD
+208 LKPD
-217 YQNPVLK
+217 YQNT
-224 KSPDLNYQNAEI
+224 EI
-236 KSSSQPDHQNPEL
+236 

-263 MMTRQANLADQ
+263 MMVRQANLADQ

-279 AHFAKKLRLFGVT
+279 AHFAKKLQLFGVT
-292 RPISVISNGINDQ
+292 RPISVISNGIADQ
-305 EITNFT
+305 EMTNFT
-311 PKIRTYQNH
+311 PQVRSHQRS

-341 ESLQIAQKLEPN
+341 ESLKLAQELEPN

-363 GNQISKVQKFCK
+363 GNQMSKVQKFCK
-375 KHFDETSIKILGTIP
+375 KHFDEASIKIFGTIP

-397 YTEDQHLSIINSYQ
+397 YTKDQHLSIINSYQ

-434 DMTEI
+434 DMSEI

-451 TPRAM
+451 NPCAM
-456 AKLLLKIHRQP
+456 TELLLKIYHQP

-481 KTYLQSHQIEKLLK
+481 KTYLQSQQIEKLLK

>member
-1 MSNPHSKNSENLKTS
+1 MSNPHSNNSKNLKHQNFKGQN
-16 DSIESEPV
+16 PKNL
-24 QAESAKS
+24 A
-31 TPVPAKLTRSKP
+31 P
-43 TKSLRIAI
+43 TKALRIAI

-59 PGGIPSSIRAQKTAL
+59 PGGIPSSIRAQKTSL
-74 ESLGHQVTIF
+74 EALGHQVTIF
-84 CPGTQQDFENPLSK
+84 CPGTQQDFENPLSQ

-105 NIILVPTAKFLI
+105 NIILVPTAKFLV
-117 NGASFSKWTKQIVH
+117 NGAPFSKWTKQVVR
-131 FIEKK
+131 FIEGK
-136 YPNLAETFDLF
+136 YPNLTESFDLF

-160 ILAKKHH
+160 ILAKKYH

-208 ILKNSPKPD
+208 IAKKSLKPD
-217 YQNPVLK
+217 YQNT
-224 KSPDLNYQNAEI
+224 EI
-236 KSSSQPDHQNPEL
+236 

-258 RQMWQ
+258 REMWQ
-263 MMTRQANLADQ
+263 MMVRQANLADQ

-279 AHFAKKLRLFGVT
+279 SHFAKKLQLFGVT
-292 RPISVISNGINDQ
+292 RPISVISNGIADQ
-305 EITNFT
+305 EMTNFT
-311 PKIRTYQNH
+311 PQVRSYQRS

-341 ESLQIAQKLEPN
+341 ESLRIAQELEPN
-353 FRFIFTIIGD
+353 FRFVFTIIGD
-363 GNQISKVQKFCK
+363 GNQMSKVQKFCK
-375 KHFDETSIKILGTIP
+375 KHFDEASIKIFGTIP

-397 YTEDQHLSIINSYQ
+397 YTKDQHLSIINSYQ

-434 DMTEI
+434 DMSEI

-451 TPRAM
+451 APRAM
-456 AKLLLKIHRQP
+456 AELLLKIHHQP
-467 ELIQKLSQNLAASE
+467 EIIQKLNQNLAASE

>member
-1 MSNPHSKNSENLKTS
+1 MSNPHSKLH
-16 DSIESEPV
+16 
-24 QAESAKS
+24 
-31 TPVPAKLTRSKP
+31 
-43 TKSLRIAI
+43 IAI

-59 PGGIPSSIRAQKTAL
+59 PGGIPSSIRAQKTSL
-74 ESLGHQVTIF
+74 EALGHQVTIF
-84 CPGTQQDFENPLSK
+84 CPGTQKDYSNPLNK
-98 FGANHDP
+98 FGADHDP
-105 NIILVPTAKFLI
+105 NIILVPTAKFLV
-117 NGASFSKWTKQIVH
+117 NGAPFSKWTKYVTR

-160 ILAKKHH
+160 LLAKKYG
-167 IKTIQTMHGREDMA
+167 IKVVQTMHGREDMA

-208 ILKNSPKPD
+208 IAKKSPKPD
-217 YQNPVLK
+217 YQNT
-224 KSPDLNYQNAEI
+224 EI
-236 KSSSQPDHQNPEL
+236 

-258 RQMWQ
+258 REMWQ
-263 MMTRQANLADQ
+263 MIVRQANLADQ

-279 AHFAKKLRLFGVT
+279 AHFAKKLQLFGVT
-292 RPISVISNGINDQ
+292 HPISVISNGIADQ
-305 EITNFT
+305 EIANFT
-311 PKIRTYQNH
+311 PKIRNYQRS

-341 ESLQIAQKLEPN
+341 ESLRIAQKLEPN

-363 GNQISKVQKFCK
+363 GNQMSKVQKFCK
-375 KHFDETSIKILGTIP
+375 KHFDEASIKILGTIP

-411 FDTQG
+411 FDTHG

-434 DMTEI
+434 DMSEI

-451 TPRAM
+451 TPHAM
-456 AKLLLKIHRQP
+456 AELLLKIYHQP
-467 ELIQKLSQNLAASE
+467 EIIQKLSQNLAASE
-481 KTYLQSHQIEKLLK
+481 KTYLQSHQIKKLLD
-495 LYRQLS
+495 LYFSLLNF

>member
-1 MSNPHSKNSENLKTS
+1 MSNPHSKNPESLKYQNLKG
-16 DSIESEPV
+16 
-24 QAESAKS
+24 QNLKN
-31 TPVPAKLTRSKP
+31 PAP
-43 TKSLRIAI
+43 TKALRIAI

-84 CPGTQQDFENPLSK
+84 CPGTQQDFENPLSQ

-105 NIILVPTAKFLI
+105 NIILVPTAKFLV
-117 NGASFSKWTKQIVH
+117 NGAPFSKWTKYVTR
-131 FIEKK
+131 FIEQK
-136 YPNLAETFDLF
+136 YPNLTETFDLF
-147 HIHYEATTSMAGL
+147 HIHYEATTSMTGL
-160 ILAKKHH
+160 LLAKKYN
-167 IKTIQTMHGREDMA
+167 IKVVQTMHGREDMA

-186 PHPFKTLAA
+186 PHPLKTLAA

-208 ILKNSPKPD
+208 ISKKSPRPD
-217 YQNPVLK
+217 YQNPEPK
-224 KSPDLNYQNAEI
+224 KSPSLNYQNAEI
-236 KSSSQPDHQNPEL
+236 

-258 RQMWQ
+258 REMWQ

-279 AHFAKKLRLFGVT
+279 AHFAKKLQLFGVT

-305 EITNFT
+305 EIVKFT
-311 PKIRTYQNH
+311 PQIRAYQNH
-320 EPLRILWFS
+320 KPLRILWFS

-341 ESLQIAQKLEPN
+341 EALKITQELEPN
-353 FRFIFTIIGD
+353 FRFVFTIIGD
-363 GNQISKVQKFCK
+363 GNQMSKVQKFCK
-375 KHFDETSIKILGTIP
+375 KHFDEASIKILGTIP

-397 YTEDQHLSIINSYQ
+397 YTKDQHLSIINSYQ

-434 DMTEI
+434 DMSEI

-451 TPRAM
+451 APRAM
-456 AKLLLKIHRQP
+456 AELLLEIYHQP

>member
-1 MSNPHSKNSENLKTS
+1 MSNPHSKNSENLKH
-16 DSIESEPV
+16 
-24 QAESAKS
+24 QNFKS
-31 TPVPAKLTRSKP
+31 QNPKNPAP
-43 TKSLRIAI
+43 TKTLRIAI

-59 PGGIPSSIRAQKTAL
+59 PGGIPSSIRAQKASL
-74 ESLGHQVTIF
+74 EALGHQVTIF
-84 CPGTQQDFENPLSK
+84 CPGTQKDYSNPLNK
-98 FGANHDP
+98 FGADHDP
-105 NIILVPTAKFLI
+105 NIILVPTAKFLV
-117 NGASFSKWTKQIVH
+117 NGAPFSKWTKYVMR

-136 YPNLAETFDLF
+136 YPNLAEAFDLF
-147 HIHYEATTSMAGL
+147 HIHYEATTSMSGL
-160 ILAKKHH
+160 LLAKKYS
-167 IKTIQTMHGREDMA
+167 IKVVQTMHGREDMA

-208 ILKNSPKPD
+208 ILKKSSRSD
-217 YQNPVLK
+217 YRNPEPK
-224 KSPDLNYQNAEI
+224 KSPGPNYQNAEI
-236 KSSSQPDHQNPEL
+236 

-258 RQMWQ
+258 REMWQ
-263 MMTRQANLADQ
+263 MMVRQANLADQ

-279 AHFAKKLRLFGVT
+279 AHFAKKLQLFGVT
-292 RPISVISNGINDQ
+292 RPISVISNGIADQ
-305 EITNFT
+305 EMTNFT
-311 PKIRTYQNH
+311 PQVRSYQRS

-341 ESLQIAQKLEPN
+341 ESLKLAQELEPN

-363 GNQISKVQKFCK
+363 GNQMSKVQKFCK
-375 KHFDETSIKILGTIP
+375 KHFDEASIKIFGTIP

-397 YTEDQHLSIINSYQ
+397 YTKDQHLSIINSYQ

-434 DMTEI
+434 DMSEI

-451 TPRAM
+451 NPCAM
-456 AKLLLKIHRQP
+456 TELLLKIYHQP

-481 KTYLQSHQIEKLLK
+481 KTYLQSQQIEKLLK

>member
-1 MSNPHSKNSENLKTS
+1 MSNPHSQNLENLKNSEPTK
-16 DSIESEPV
+16 SEPT
-24 QAESAKS
+24 QLNPIQSE
-31 TPVPAKLTRSKP
+31 P

-84 CPGTQQDFENPLSK
+84 CPGTQQDFENPLSQ

-105 NIILVPTAKFLI
+105 NIILVPTAKFLV
-117 NGASFSKWTKQIVH
+117 NGAPFSKWTKYVTR
-131 FIEKK
+131 FIEQK

-147 HIHYEATTSMAGL
+147 HVHYEATTSMAGL
-160 ILAKKHH
+160 LLAKKYG
-167 IKTIQTMHGREDMA
+167 IKVIQTMHGREDMA

-195 TGINLIHRTTLKS
+195 TGINLIHRTTLKPIAKKS
-208 ILKNSPKPD
+208 LKPD
-217 YQNPVLK
+217 YQNT
-224 KSPDLNYQNAEI
+224 EI
-236 KSSSQPDHQNPEL
+236 

-263 MMTRQANLADQ
+263 MMVRQANLADQ

-279 AHFAKKLRLFGVT
+279 AHFAKKLQLFGVT
-292 RPISVISNGINDQ
+292 RPISVISNGIADQ
-305 EITNFT
+305 EMTNFT
-311 PKIRTYQNH
+311 PQVRSYQRS

-341 ESLQIAQKLEPN
+341 ESLKLAQELEPN

-363 GNQISKVQKFCK
+363 GNQMSKVQKFCK
-375 KHFDETSIKILGTIP
+375 KHFDEASIKIFGTIP

-397 YTEDQHLSIINSYQ
+397 YTKDQHLSIINSYQ

-434 DMTEI
+434 DMSEI

-451 TPRAM
+451 APRAM
-456 AKLLLKIHRQP
+456 AELLLKIYHQP

>member
-1 MSNPHSKNSENLKTS
+1 MSNPHSKNPESLKHQNLK
-16 DSIESEPV
+16 D
-24 QAESAKS
+24 QNLKN
-31 TPVPAKLTRSKP
+31 PAP
-43 TKSLRIAI
+43 TKALRIAI

-84 CPGTQQDFENPLSK
+84 CPGTQKDYSNPLNK
-98 FGANHDP
+98 FGADHDP
-105 NIILVPTAKFLI
+105 NIILVPTAKFLV
-117 NGASFSKWTKQIVH
+117 NGAPFSKWTKYVMR

-136 YPNLAETFDLF
+136 YPNLAEAFDLF
-147 HIHYEATTSMAGL
+147 HIHYEATTSMSGL
-160 ILAKKHH
+160 LLAKKYG
-167 IKTIQTMHGREDMA
+167 IKVVQTMHGREDMA

-186 PHPFKTLAA
+186 PHPLKTLAA

-208 ILKNSPKPD
+208 ISKKSPRPD
-217 YQNPVLK
+217 YQNPEPK
-224 KSPDLNYQNAEI
+224 KSPSLNYQNAEI
-236 KSSSQPDHQNPEL
+236 

-258 RQMWQ
+258 REMWQ

-279 AHFAKKLRLFGVT
+279 AHFAKKLQLFGVT

-305 EITNFT
+305 EIVKFT
-311 PKIRTYQNH
+311 PQIRAYQNH
-320 EPLRILWFS
+320 KPLRILWFS

-341 ESLQIAQKLEPN
+341 EALKITQELEPN
-353 FRFIFTIIGD
+353 FRFVFTIIGD
-363 GNQISKVQKFCK
+363 GNQMSKVQKFCK
-375 KHFDETSIKILGTIP
+375 KHIDEASIKILGTIP

-397 YTEDQHLSIINSYQ
+397 YTKDQHLSIINSYQ

-434 DMTEI
+434 DMSEI

-451 TPRAM
+451 APRAM
-456 AKLLLKIHRQP
+456 AELLLEIYHQP

>member
-1 MSNPHSKNSENLKTS
+1 MSNPHSKNSKNIKYQNFKGQN
-16 DSIESEPV
+16 P
-24 QAESAKS
+24 KN
-31 TPVPAKLTRSKP
+31 PAP
-43 TKSLRIAI
+43 TKTLRIAI

-117 NGASFSKWTKQIVH
+117 NGAPFSKWTKEVVR

-136 YPNLAETFDLF
+136 YPNLTESFDLF

-160 ILAKKHH
+160 ILAKKYH
-167 IKTIQTMHGREDMA
+167 IKTVQTMHGREDMA

-186 PHPFKTLAA
+186 PHPFKTIAA

-208 ILKNSPKPD
+208 ISKKSPKPD
-217 YQNPVLK
+217 YQNP
-224 KSPDLNYQNAEI
+224 EI
-236 KSSSQPDHQNPEL
+236 

-258 RQMWQ
+258 REMWQ
-263 MMTRQANLADQ
+263 MMVRQANLADQ

-279 AHFAKKLRLFGVT
+279 AHFAKKLQLFGVT

-305 EITNFT
+305 EIANFT
-311 PKIRTYQNH
+311 PQICTYQNH
-320 EPLRILWFS
+320 EPLRVLWFS

-341 ESLQIAQKLEPN
+341 ESLRIAQELEPN
-353 FRFIFTIIGD
+353 FRFVFTIIGD
-363 GNQISKVQKFCK
+363 GNQISKVRKFCK
-375 KHFDETSIKILGTIP
+375 KHFDEASIKILGTIP

-397 YTEDQHLSIINSYQ
+397 YTEGQHLSIINSYQ

-434 DMTEI
+434 DMSEI

-451 TPRAM
+451 APRAM
-456 AKLLLKIHRQP
+456 AELLLKIHRQP

>member
-1 MSNPHSKNSENLKTS
+1 MSNPHSQNLKNLKTS
-16 DSIESEPV
+16 GPTKSEPT
-24 QAESAKS
+24 QLSSLQSE
-31 TPVPAKLTRSKP
+31 P

-59 PGGIPSSIRAQKTAL
+59 PGGIPSSIRAQKASL
-74 ESLGHQVTIF
+74 EVLGHQVTIF
-84 CPGTQQDFENPLSK
+84 CPGTTKDYVNPLAK
-98 FGANHDP
+98 FGANQDSS
-105 NIILVPTAKFLI
+105 IILVPTAKFLV
-117 NGASFSKWTKQIVH
+117 NGAPFSKWTKQVVR
-131 FIEKK
+131 FIEQK

-160 ILAKKHH
+160 LLAKKYN
-167 IKTIQTMHGREDMA
+167 IKVVQTMHGREDMA

-186 PHPFKTLAA
+186 PHPFKTLVA
-195 TGINLIHRTTLKS
+195 TGINIIHRATLKS
-208 ILKNSPKPD
+208 ITKKSPKPD
-217 YQNPVLK
+217 YQNPEV
-224 KSPDLNYQNAEI
+224 
-236 KSSSQPDHQNPEL
+236 

-258 RQMWQ
+258 REMWQ

-279 AHFAKKLRLFGVT
+279 AHFAKKLQLFGVT

-305 EITNFT
+305 EIANFT
-311 PKIRTYQNH
+311 PQIRTYQNH
-320 EPLRILWFS
+320 EPLRVLWFS

-341 ESLQIAQKLEPN
+341 ESLRIAQELEPN
-353 FRFIFTIIGD
+353 FRFVFTIIGD
-363 GNQISKVQKFCK
+363 GNQMSKVQKFCK
-375 KHFDETSIKILGTIP
+375 KHFNEASIKILGTIP
-390 HQEILQK
+390 HQEIFQK
-397 YTEDQHLSIINSYQ
+397 YTENQHLSIINSYQ

-451 TPRAM
+451 APRAM
-456 AKLLLKIHRQP
+456 AELLLKIHRQP

>member
-1 MSNPHSKNSENLKTS
+1 MSNPHSQNLENLKNSEPTK
-16 DSIESEPV
+16 SEPT
-24 QAESAKS
+24 QLNPIQSE
-31 TPVPAKLTRSKP
+31 P

-59 PGGIPSSIRAQKTAL
+59 PGGIPSSIRAQKASL
-74 ESLGHQVTIF
+74 EALGHQVTIF
-84 CPGTQQDFENPLSK
+84 CPGTPKDYMNPLTK
-98 FGANHDP
+98 FGANQDP
-105 NIILVPTAKFLI
+105 SIIIVPTAKFLV
-117 NGASFSKWTKQIVH
+117 NGAPFSKWTKYVTR
-131 FIEKK
+131 FIEQK

-160 ILAKKHH
+160 LLAKKYN
-167 IKTIQTMHGREDMA
+167 IKIVQTMHGREDMA

-195 TGINLIHRTTLKS
+195 TGINLIHRTTLKPIAKKS
-208 ILKNSPKPD
+208 LKPD
-217 YQNPVLK
+217 YQNT
-224 KSPDLNYQNAEI
+224 EI
-236 KSSSQPDHQNPEL
+236 

-263 MMTRQANLADQ
+263 MMVRQTNLADQ

-279 AHFAKKLRLFGVT
+279 AHFAKKLQLFGVT
-292 RPISVISNGINDQ
+292 RPISVISNGIADQ
-305 EITNFT
+305 EMTNFT
-311 PKIRTYQNH
+311 PQVRSYQRS

-341 ESLQIAQKLEPN
+341 ESLKLAQELEPN

-363 GNQISKVQKFCK
+363 GNQMSKVQKFCK
-375 KHFDETSIKILGTIP
+375 KHFDEASIKIFGTIP

-397 YTEDQHLSIINSYQ
+397 YTKDQHLSIINSYQ

-434 DMTEI
+434 DMSEI

-451 TPRAM
+451 NPCAM
-456 AKLLLKIHRQP
+456 TELLLKIYHQP

-481 KTYLQSHQIEKLLK
+481 KTYLQSQQIEKLLK

>member
-1 MSNPHSKNSENLKTS
+1 MPNPHSQLH
-16 DSIESEPV
+16 
-24 QAESAKS
+24 
-31 TPVPAKLTRSKP
+31 
-43 TKSLRIAI
+43 IAI

-59 PGGIPSSIRAQKTAL
+59 PGGIPSSIRAQKASL
-74 ESLGHQVTIF
+74 EALGHQVTIF
-84 CPGTQQDFENPLSK
+84 CPGTQKDYLNPLTK
-98 FGANHDP
+98 FGANQDP
-105 NIILVPTAKFLI
+105 NIILVPTAKFLV
-117 NGASFSKWTKQIVH
+117 NGAPFSKWTKYVTR

-147 HIHYEATTSMAGL
+147 HVHYEATTSMAGL
-160 ILAKKHH
+160 LLAKKYG
-167 IKTIQTMHGREDMA
+167 IKVIQTMHGREDMA

-186 PHPFKTLAA
+186 PHPLKTLAA
-195 TGINLIHRTTLKS
+195 TGINLIHRATLKS
-208 ILKNSPKPD
+208 ITKKSPKPD
-217 YQNPVLK
+217 YQNT
-224 KSPDLNYQNAEI
+224 EI
-236 KSSSQPDHQNPEL
+236 

-258 RQMWQ
+258 REMWQ

-279 AHFAKKLRLFGVT
+279 AHFAKKLRLFGAT
-292 RPISVISNGINDQ
+292 RPISVISNGISDQ
-305 EITNFT
+305 EIANFT
-311 PKIRTYQNH
+311 PRIRTYQDH

-341 ESLQIAQKLEPN
+341 ESLRIAQELEPN

-363 GNQISKVQKFCK
+363 GNQMSKVRKFCR
-375 KHFDETSIKILGTIP
+375 KHFDEASIKILGTIP

-434 DMTEI
+434 DMSEI

-451 TPRAM
+451 TPHAM
-456 AKLLLKIHRQP
+456 AELLLKIYHQP
-467 ELIQKLSQNLAASE
+467 EIIQKLSQNLAASE

>member
-1 MSNPHSKNSENLKTS
+1 MPNPHSKLH
-16 DSIESEPV
+16 
-24 QAESAKS
+24 
-31 TPVPAKLTRSKP
+31 
-43 TKSLRIAI
+43 IAI

-84 CPGTQQDFENPLSK
+84 CPGTQQDFENPLSQ

-105 NIILVPTAKFLI
+105 NIILVPTAKFLV
-117 NGASFSKWTKQIVH
+117 NGAPFSKWTKYVTR

-160 ILAKKHH
+160 LLAKKYG
-167 IKTIQTMHGREDMA
+167 IKVVQTMHGREDMA

-208 ILKNSPKPD
+208 IAKKSPKPD
-217 YQNPVLK
+217 YQNT
-224 KSPDLNYQNAEI
+224 EI
-236 KSSSQPDHQNPEL
+236 

-258 RQMWQ
+258 REMWQ
-263 MMTRQANLADQ
+263 MMVRQANLADQ

-279 AHFAKKLRLFGVT
+279 AHFAKKLQLFGVT
-292 RPISVISNGINDQ
+292 HPISVISNGIANQ
-305 EITNFT
+305 EIANFT
-311 PKIRTYQNH
+311 PKIRNYQRS

-341 ESLQIAQKLEPN
+341 ESLRIAQKLEPN

-363 GNQISKVQKFCK
+363 GNQMSKVQKFCK
-375 KHFDETSIKILGTIP
+375 KHFDEASIKILGTIP

-434 DMTEI
+434 DMSEI

-451 TPRAM
+451 TPHAM
-456 AKLLLKIHRQP
+456 AELLLKIYHQP
-467 ELIQKLSQNLAASE
+467 EIIQKLSQNLAASE
-481 KTYLQSHQIEKLLK
+481 KTYLQSHQIKKLLD
-495 LYRQLS
+495 LYFSLLNF

>member
-1 MSNPHSKNSENLKTS
+1 MSNPHSKNPESLKYQNLKG
-16 DSIESEPV
+16 
-24 QAESAKS
+24 QNLKN
-31 TPVPAKLTRSKP
+31 PAP
-43 TKSLRIAI
+43 TKALRIAI

-84 CPGTQQDFENPLSK
+84 CPGTQQDFENPLSQ

-105 NIILVPTAKFLI
+105 NIILVPTAKFLV
-117 NGASFSKWTKQIVH
+117 NGAPFSKWAKEVVR

-136 YPNLAETFDLF
+136 YPNLTESFDFF

-160 ILAKKHH
+160 ILAKKYH

-195 TGINLIHRTTLKS
+195 TGINLVHRVTLKS
-208 ILKNSPKPD
+208 IAKKSLKPD
-217 YQNPVLK
+217 YQNT
-224 KSPDLNYQNAEI
+224 EI
-236 KSSSQPDHQNPEL
+236 

-263 MMTRQANLADQ
+263 MMVRQANLADQ

-279 AHFAKKLRLFGVT
+279 AHFAKKLQLFGVT
-292 RPISVISNGINDQ
+292 RPISVISNGISDQ
-305 EITNFT
+305 EIANFT
-311 PKIRTYQNH
+311 PRIRTYQDH

-341 ESLQIAQKLEPN
+341 ESLRIAQELEPN

-363 GNQISKVQKFCK
+363 GNQMSKVQKFCR
-375 KHFDETSIKILGTIP
+375 KHFDEASIKILGTIP

-434 DMTEI
+434 DMSEI

-451 TPRAM
+451 NPCAM
-456 AKLLLKIHRQP
+456 TELLLKIYHQP

-481 KTYLQSHQIEKLLK
+481 KTYLQSQQIEKLLK